1 MIKPTIEGMM
11 SIIRSCA
18 KAKTVK
24 KLIFTNSAGTLN
36 VEQHQKPVYD
46 ETNWSDLD
54 FILSTK
60 MTGWVSLPLSLSLLR
75 LKREEH
81 NIITFTI
88 SLTSLKT
95 SEKFLFSCRCILCPR
110 FLPRK
115 QQLKQLKRTTLTS
128 LASYHL

>member
-1 MIKPTIEGMM
+1 M

-60 MTGWVSLPLSLSLLR
+60 MTGWVSLPLSLSLEIKER
-75 LKREEH
+75 G
-81 NIITFTI
+81 T
-88 SLTSLKT
+88 
-95 SEKFLFSCRCILCPR
+95 
-110 FLPRK
+110 
-115 QQLKQLKRTTLTS
+115 
-128 LASYHL
+128 